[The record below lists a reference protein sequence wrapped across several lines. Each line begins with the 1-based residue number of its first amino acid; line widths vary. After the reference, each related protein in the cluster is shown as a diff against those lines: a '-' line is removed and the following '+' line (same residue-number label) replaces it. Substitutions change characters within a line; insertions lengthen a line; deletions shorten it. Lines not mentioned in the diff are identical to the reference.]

1 MLEKS
6 LNFTNQ
12 VFLKSQL

>member
-6 LNFTNQ
+6 LNFTNR
-12 VFLKSQL
+12 FWI

>member
-6 LNFTNQ
+6 LQKILFNCF
-12 VFLKSQL
+12 